1 MKKAKL
7 KSVALALTASACIA
21 APAHAG
27 LFGGLG
33 GDIAKE
39 STQMARWIIQAEQMM
54 EEIELLKKNYS
65 SGIDLKEQ
73 HDVPLTWQD
82 VVAAQLASEG
92 DSGQGTASVYR
103 EQLAKYEEV
112 VKTLDASMTQED
124 EGIDG
129 GRANRTYN
137 LNNMEVKHAFAA
149 AESIYDSIKK
159 RTDNLKALEDKI
171 GAPIGVRGAMDLNSR
186 IQLEIGYLQA
196 DIARLNA
203 IHQRLT
209 AAQLNQDTQAQAAN
223 KEFFLSYEEY
233 QKRKEQQQPAPEQG
247 IDPELEP

>member
-1 MKKAKL
+1 MRTKL
-7 KSVALALTASACIA
+7 KSSLLALSALACIA

-27 LFGGLG
+27 LFGSSLG

-39 STQMARWIIQAEQMM
+39 STQMARWIIQADQMM
-54 EEIELLKKNYS
+54 EEIELLKNKFS
-65 SGIDLKEQ
+65 SGIALKEQ
-73 HDVPLTWQD
+73 HDVPFTWQE

-92 DSGQGTASVYR
+92 DSAQGTGGVYR

-137 LNNMEVKHAFAA
+137 LSNMEVKHAFAA

-159 RTDNLKALEDKI
+159 RTDNLNALESKL
-171 GAPIGVRGAMDLNSR
+171 GEPLGVRGAVDLNSR

-209 AAQLNQDTQAQAAN
+209 AAQLNQDTQGYA
-223 KEFFLSYEEY
+223 KTRSFFISRDEYE
-233 QKRKEQQQPAPEQG
+233 QLQQGQQQPDSSQG
-247 IDPELEP
+247 NTLEP